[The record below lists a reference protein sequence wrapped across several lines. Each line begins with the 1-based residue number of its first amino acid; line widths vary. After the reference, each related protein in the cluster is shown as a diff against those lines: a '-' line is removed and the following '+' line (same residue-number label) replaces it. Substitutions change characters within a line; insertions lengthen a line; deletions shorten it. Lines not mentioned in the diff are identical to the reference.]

1 MISEEVGRQDENE
14 EQYFRRINIG
24 HIKHA
29 FELLLKYGR
38 GTMLKYCREKSFS
51 ADDIDR
57 VEYKFERAY
66 GKTEIKALV
75 NEPYQAGDVPF

>member
-1 MISEEVGRQDENE
+1 MIPEEVGIQGETE
-14 EQYFRRINIG
+14 ERYFRRINIG
-24 HIKHA
+24 HLQHA
-29 FELLLKYGR
+29 FKLLQKYGR
-38 GTMLKYCREKSFS
+38 GTLLKYCREKNFS

-66 GKTEIKALV
+66 GKKEIKAPV

>member
-1 MISEEVGRQDENE
+1 MIPEEVGLQNENE

-24 HIKHA
+24 HLQHA
-29 FELLLKYGR
+29 FELLKKYGR
-38 GTMLKYCREKSFS
+38 GTLLKYCREKNFS

-57 VEYKFERAY
+57 VEFKFERAY
-66 GKTEIKALV
+66 CKKEIKVPV